1 MIKLIIDQEDL
12 KLIEALNLPV
22 FPLDKGVL
30 SSDGSMII
38 EIDESEL
45 HSIQLV
51 LEVIKREHSLLMFET
66 KDGWVQIK
74 PKHIWYIESF
84 GEEIY
89 LYTDTHG
96 KLLVRHTMYELEAM
110 LKPYHIVRIG
120 KSYMVNVAKIES
132 IKVKLNAKLGLTL
145 TNGKQLEVMRTY
157 VKPFKSFL
165 GIRR

>member
-1 MIKLIIDQEDL
+1 VIKLIIDQEDL

-74 PKHIWYIESF
+74 PKHI
-84 GEEIY
+84 
-89 LYTDTHG
+89 
-96 KLLVRHTMYELEAM
+96 
-110 LKPYHIVRIG
+110 
-120 KSYMVNVAKIES
+120 
-132 IKVKLNAKLGLTL
+132 
-145 TNGKQLEVMRTY
+145 
-157 VKPFKSFL
+157 
-165 GIRR
+165 

>member
-1 MIKLIIDQEDL
+1 
-12 KLIEALNLPV
+12 
-22 FPLDKGVL
+22 
-30 SSDGSMII
+30 
-38 EIDESEL
+38 
-45 HSIQLV
+45 
-51 LEVIKREHSLLMFET
+51 
-66 KDGWVQIK
+66 
-74 PKHIWYIESF
+74 
-84 GEEIY
+84 
-89 LYTDTHG
+89 
-96 KLLVRHTMYELEAM
+96 M